1 MKTVSLILVVAFA
14 AASIGCSSISTN
26 FDYDREADFQSY
38 KTFAWVPQ
46 QTTAIGD
53 AKQAQQTNTLLDK
66 RIRNAVNAKLE
77 SQGMSIDTENP
88 DLLIA
93 YHTGIDQKINVTDWG
108 YSYPRYY
115 GGWGGG
121 NVDVTSYEEG
131 TLIVDLIDYKTKQLV
146 WRGVAS
152 KALETN
158 PTPEQMDKNM
168 QAVIDALFSKYPPP
182 M

>member
-1 MKTVSLILVVAFA
+1 MILVIALA

-38 KTFAWVPQ
+38 KSFAWVPQ

-66 RIRNAVNAKLE
+66 RVRNAVNAKLQA
-77 SQGMSIDTENP
+77 QGMTIDTENP
-88 DLLIA
+88 DLLVA

-146 WRGVAS
+146 WRGVAT

-158 PTPEQMDKNM
+158 PTPEQMDRNM
-168 QAVIDALFSKYPPP
+168 QAVIDALFSKYPPKV
-182 M
+182 